1 MQSPTSPSCPMGHG
15 GGEPVTDS
23 NPCMMHVDREALYTS
38 LPDRVAYLT
47 SFLEFTE
54 SDADTLNE
62 AALILEPFITTL
74 VDRVYAHLFQFSVT
88 KEVFLPRA
96 SGHEGPMVADLS
108 HLTLEDDQIKERKRF
123 FSMYIKKL
131 ITSDYN
137 DFKTWEYYD
146 KVGLM
151 HTGEAGL
158 KHRKI
163 AGKDGLRVDHIHLS
177 GLLGWTM
184 DQIIVIILRHEELSL
199 EKKETIIRSL
209 HKVMWIQQD
218 LFSRHYVRDGEEY
231 RKSPRPLAGSRIRKR
246 GPGTSTASSETS
258 CPAVP
263 ETPPPR
269 QRRPSGASLAPS
281 SVTSMT
287 GTESVA
293 WNPQPGGTYAPG
305 QVYETW
311 GKGNASKL
319 GPPDSNGNMSRV
331 PSAGWGAGQG
341 SADAKLK
348 ARGRSGS
355 KLEDLQSQTSLSG
368 RPGLWRRIFGGA

>member
-1 MQSPTSPSCPMGHG
+1 MGHG
-15 GGEPVTDS
+15 GGETSDS
-23 NPCMMHVDREALYTS
+23 NPPMMHIDRESLYTS
-38 LPDRVAYLT
+38 LPDRVSYLT

-62 AALILEPFITTL
+62 AALILEPYIATL

-96 SGHEGPMVADLS
+96 TGHEGPMVADLS
-108 HLTLEDDQIKERKRF
+108 HLTLEDEQIKERKRF
-123 FSMYIKKL
+123 FSGYIKKL

-184 DQIIVIILRHEELSL
+184 DQIIVIILRHEELDL
-199 EKKETIIRSL
+199 MKKETIVRSL

-218 LFSRHYVRDGEEY
+218 LFSRHYVRDGDEF
-231 RKSPRPLAGSRIRKR
+231 RKGPRPLAGSRIRTR
-246 GPGTSTASSETS
+246 GHGTSTTSSDVSAS
-258 CPAVP
+258 CPTVP
-263 ETPPPR
+263 ETPPGRPR
-269 QRRPSGASLAPS
+269 RQSGASLAPS
-281 SVTSMT
+281 SVTSAT
-287 GTESVA
+287 GTDSVA

-305 QVYETW
+305 QVYDTW
-311 GKGNASKL
+311 GKGIVNNPSAPDANMNRVASNGWTAEAKMKGKARSTSKL
-319 GPPDSNGNMSRV
+319 D
-331 PSAGWGAGQG
+331 
-341 SADAKLK
+341 
-348 ARGRSGS
+348 
-355 KLEDLQSQTSLSG
+355 EIHSQTSNG
-368 RPGLWRRIFGGA
+368 RAGLWRRIFGGA